1 MPGNCLT
8 AELKGQ
14 NALSTETT
22 GHWEGASYTIS
33 SIDEL
38 LKKDLLAVV
47 AVSRARIMAAQ
58 NTILNDGN
66 ISVRAADTVEQ
77 EVVTIGARLVASISE
92 SLIDLS
98 CVIACGIWKE
108 LVCSIPHDLEGE
120 FEGHWKNV
128 PFLRREDPQYL

>member
-1 MPGNCLT
+1 MYHQLKQLATGRELLT
-8 AELKGQ
+8 LF
-14 NALSTETT
+14 LR
-22 GHWEGASYTIS
+22 Y
-33 SIDEL
+33 DEL
-38 LKKDLLAVV
+38 LEKDLLAVV

-108 LVCSIPHDLEGE
+108 LVCSNPHDLERGI
-120 FEGHWKNV
+120 
-128 PFLRREDPQYL
+128 